1 MNKITDVTK
10 IIDFLENRV
19 ESKFGVFVS
28 NIKPL
33 DSIKFYWKDDYSEVD
48 IKKSLKL
55 IPCIIICSFIVSLL
69 SLSGAVVLFCFHN
82 VSLK

>member
-1 MNKITDVTK
+1 MNKITDVIK

-48 IKKSLKL
+48 IKNLKL
-55 IPCIIICSFIVSLL
+55 YPNGCVSFNSIWCT
-69 SLSGAVVLFCFHN
+69 GDIYIET
-82 VSLK
+82 KED